1 MKLIRIFASAALVA
15 AGIFLNP
22 LSASA
27 HADLESTSPSAGET
41 VEAGN
46 IQVALMFGEEMLATA
61 ESGNVISVQGPSG
74 PDNKQWADGCI
85 DSVRGKLVSESV
97 SLSLPG
103 TYVVDWR
110 AVSADGHPVEGTFN
124 FTLVNTT
131 NYESQTPGQCDKS
144 QLSESNG
151 QTQLLPITDD
161 SAKSQQLLAITPEEG
176 LIGGLVVITFISVI
190 GAFMLRSQERKREAK
205 EVAEKIARQKPNA

>member
-1 MKLIRIFASAALVA
+1 MKFIRILASAALVA
-15 AGIFLNP
+15 SGVFLNP

-61 ESGNVISVQGPSG
+61 KSGTVISVQGPAG
-74 PDNKQWADGCI
+74 PENKQWADGCI

-97 SLSLPG
+97 SLSIPG

-131 NYESQTPGQCDKS
+131 NYESQPPGQCDSS
-144 QLSESNG
+144 QISDSNG
-151 QTQLLPITDD
+151 QSQLLPITDD

-176 LIGGLVVITFISVI
+176 LIGGLVVITFISII
-190 GAFMLRSQERKREAK
+190 GAFMLRSQERKREARELAAK
-205 EVAEKIARQKPNA
+205 VARQKAND